1 MFRDETGREVPMEVY
16 AGINGDKIE
25 YIFAGQ
31 PARNDAQKSTI
42 VEAP

>member
-1 MFRDETGREVPMEVY
+1 MEVY
-16 AGINGDKIE
+16 GGINDNKIE

-31 PARNDAQKSTI
+31 PVGNDAQKSTI